1 MLLWFAWT
9 LNLLVE
15 SRFPMDQ
22 SCFNIHWLCD
32 SPFEQTARGEC
43 ACATCAPMASQFEDD
58 DDDDVQEVPLTTC
71 LRPPVPLLIIVS

>member
-1 MLLWFAWT
+1 
-9 LNLLVE
+9 
-15 SRFPMDQ
+15 MDQ